1 MPNNG
6 LYRDGTQG
14 KRPHYTHNRGNKT
27 SVSTIDDVK
36 KCKGCLNGG
45 WNGMTF
51 PDPPPCA
58 PSSNLLL
65 GNQMLFHSVE
75 TARWPVV
82 QNYRLTKGYAMYTR
96 GAIVRE
102 TVLYGKKGMYSHV
115 RYFPLFI
122 D

>member
-51 PDPPPCA
+51 PDPPPVLPPQISCWA
-58 PSSNLLL
+58 ISCFFTASKLPAGQWYETIGSQRDMQCIHAVPS
-65 GNQMLFHSVE
+65 F
-75 TARWPVV
+75 
-82 QNYRLTKGYAMYTR
+82 
-96 GAIVRE
+96 RE
-102 TVLYGKKGMYSHV
+102 TVLYEKIGMYSHV